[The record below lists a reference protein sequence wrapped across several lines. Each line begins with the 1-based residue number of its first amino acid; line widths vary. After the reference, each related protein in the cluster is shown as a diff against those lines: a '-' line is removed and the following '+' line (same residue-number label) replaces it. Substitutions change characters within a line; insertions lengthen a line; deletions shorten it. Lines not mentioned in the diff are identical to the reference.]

1 MGPAHGRIRA
11 GSRNPLPGW
20 RVGSGVRRSVI
31 LFAAAACGTAAL
43 LALAAPARANE
54 DMQLYLTWHA
64 PYGAPGATTDLSGAW
79 GDSTREDTLYMSFD
93 LGTDAESFNGFMA
106 TLLLHPAIGD
116 TLEQHWRFGH
126 GMDNLKGVRPLW
138 SIDSIPG
145 ARVPWR
151 GLRHLAAIHYDYTSG
166 LGTLKMTFAI
176 PAGASRSFKYGER
189 FCIGRLLFQRP
200 SAGDLGA
207 RHPICIE
214 WATSTLSL
222 WFGYYPEVTSGERFV
237 TWNAPDGRAC
247 EPFRAPVKVRPWK
260 PPGAATGR

>member
-1 MGPAHGRIRA
+1 
-11 GSRNPLPGW
+11 
-20 RVGSGVRRSVI
+20 VI

-79 GDSTREDTLYMSFD
+79 GDSTREDTLYISFD

-222 WFGYYPEVTSGERFV
+222 WFGYDPEVTSGERFV

-260 PPGAATGR
+260 PPGTATGR